1 MSTLTGTVDN
11 TKSAHAS
18 PIIAH
23 VQSEALPALSVE
35 GPAPG
40 KNDEEEKMPTD
51 YEVIDDFTLPDHV
64 PRDKAYVVSQCWV
77 TILS

>member
-1 MSTLTGTVDN
+1 MSTLTGTVGT

-18 PIIAH
+18 PIIVH
-23 VQSEALPALSVE
+23 GQSEALTSFPVERPASV
-35 GPAPG
+35 

-77 TILS
+77 TIFS